1 MHLPGNGQQFDPRTV
16 ATAFQSSCDATLVA
30 PMVVDLVSREA
41 IWVDTSNG
49 SQAAGHSIS
58 LGGTIADAIAAEIGV
73 ARLTYGDMAI
83 IAAEAFGL
91 QQDPAGAVDRDLMRS
106 LLAL

>member
-1 MHLPGNGQQFDPRTV
+1 MS
-16 ATAFQSSCDATLVA
+16 TAFRSSCEATLVA

-49 SQAAGHSIS
+49 SQDAGHSIS

-73 ARLTYGDMAI
+73 DRLTYGDMATI
-83 IAAEAFGL
+83 VAEAFGL
-91 QQDPAGAVDRDLMRS
+91 QQDTGGAVDRDLIRS